1 MSHMGRYGTID
12 YSRWAKASFLSGVAL
27 LLLGAAGE
35 FALVETGRSVPEWVH
50 TLLVDVEMLGV
61 LVALVLP
68 IVFAIVLP
76 LTE

>member
-1 MSHMGRYGTID
+1 MSHRSRYGTVD
-12 YSRWAKASFLSGVAL
+12 YSKCAKVSFVSGVAL

-35 FALVETGRSVPEWVH
+35 FVLVEIQWNVPGWVH
-50 TLLVDVEMLGV
+50 TLLVDVEIVGV